1 MASPRKRL
9 KHSPVSSG
17 DGSPRYGGGADPP
30 LQDAGGHRERG
41 GGRARRPKAA
51 HDPLAV
57 WFEHHFALLDKARE
71 CYTVHAQPAP
81 SMTQAESLAMCS
93 CTACNV
99 IALHTCVRRHARQQL
114 GRFTRGG
121 LPPA

>member
-9 KHSPVSSG
+9 KHLPVSSG

-57 WFEHHFALLDKARE
+57 WFEHHFALLDNARE
-71 CYTVHAQPAP
+71 LWTCDCATCSQHESRKIIWRRCAVARPA
-81 SMTQAESLAMCS
+81 M
-93 CTACNV
+93 
-99 IALHTCVRRHARQQL
+99 
-114 GRFTRGG
+114 
-121 LPPA
+121 